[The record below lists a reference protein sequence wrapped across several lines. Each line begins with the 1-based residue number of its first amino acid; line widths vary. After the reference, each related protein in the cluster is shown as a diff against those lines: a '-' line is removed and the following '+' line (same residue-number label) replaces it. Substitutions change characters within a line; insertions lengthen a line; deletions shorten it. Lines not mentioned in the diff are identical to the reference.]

1 MSGGRTISKP
11 PAFLRRTL
19 RIGAGVSLAA
29 LALALVTP
37 ARADIVGRE
46 ADIADLR
53 LGQRVYV
60 DDGSCP
66 AGQIKEIAGIRLNV
80 SGGVDRTR
88 KCVDRKGKR

>member
-1 MSGGRTISKP
+1 MNAVSS
-11 PAFLRRTL
+11 LRTL
-19 RIGAGVSLAA
+19 LLAAVLSLA
-29 LALALVTP
+29 VTAA

-46 ADIADLR
+46 ADVTDLR

-66 AGQIKEIAGIRLNV
+66 AGQIKEV
-80 SGGVDRTR
+80 SGLRLTAAGVERSR

>member
-1 MSGGRTISKP
+1 MIGKALPVALQRIP
-11 PAFLRRTL
+11 C
-19 RIGAGVSLAA
+19 RIGAALLAMLTLTTA
-29 LALALVTP
+29 

-46 ADIADLR
+46 SDIADLR

-66 AGQIKEIAGIRLNV
+66 AGQIKEIAGMRLTA
-80 SGGVDRTR
+80 SGVERTR